1 MLHVERGGNGPLLV
15 LLHGLG
21 ATGEVWNDVVKDWH
35 GSWLV
40 PDLPGHGRS
49 EPVERYSFGSFAASV
64 AEVIPREPVTI
75 IGHSLG
81 GVVGLALASGW
92 FGVDVTTCVG
102 VGIKVRWT
110 DEELAKA
117 QALAAKPGKVFAT
130 EEEAVERASK
140 MAGVKLRHG
149 VSEVDGGWT
158 PALDMK
164 AFGVGRPDMPGLIM
178 AAEAEVVL
186 AAGENDPMSPQE
198 HLKELVP
205 EPVIFPGCGH
215 NVHVESPSSVAQLLA
230 QVATNP
236 PSAAS
241 TAPVM

>member
-21 ATGEVWNDVVKDWH
+21 ATGEVWDQVVGNWH

-49 EPVERYSFGSFAASV
+49 GRIERYTFGSIAAAV
-64 AEVIPREPVTI
+64 AEVVPREPVTV

-92 FGVDVTTCVG
+92 FGVEVTTAVG
-102 VGIKVRWT
+102 VGIKVQWT

-117 QALAAKPGKVFAT
+117 AALAAKPAKVFET
-130 EEEAVERASK
+130 EAEAVDRAAK
-140 MAGVKLRHG
+140 MAGVPLRHG
-149 VSEVDGGWT
+149 VSEVDGGWA
-158 PALDMK
+158 PVLDMR
-164 AFGVGRPDMPGLIM
+164 AFGVGRPDMAGLVM
-178 AAEAEVVL
+178 AAQAHVVL

-205 EPVIFPGCGH
+205 EPVVFTGAGH
-215 NVHVESPSSVAQLLA
+215 NVHVESPSSLSGLLA
-230 QVATNP
+230 QLAR
-236 PSAAS
+236 
-241 TAPVM
+241 

>member
-21 ATGEVWNDVVKDWH
+21 ATGEVWQDVVEDWS

-49 EPVERYSFGSFAASV
+49 ARIDRYSFGSLAAAV

-92 FGVDVTTCVG
+92 FGVEVTTCVG

-110 DEELAKA
+110 DEELQKA
-117 QALAAKPGKVFAT
+117 AALAAKPGKVFAT

-140 MAGVKLRHG
+140 MAGVPLRHG

-158 PALDMK
+158 PSLDMR
-164 AFGVGRPDMPGLIM
+164 AFGVGRPDMAGLIM
-178 AAEAEVVL
+178 SAQAHVVL

-198 HLKELVP
+198 HLREMVP
-205 EPVIFPGCGH
+205 EPVSFPGAGH
-215 NVHVESPSSVAQLLA
+215 NVHVESPSSLRTVLA
-230 QVATNP
+230 QPAT
-236 PSAAS
+236 
-241 TAPVM
+241 

>member
-21 ATGEVWNDVVKDWH
+21 ATGEVWQDVVSEWH

-49 EPVERYSFGSFAASV
+49 TPIERYSFGSFAASIANV
-64 AEVIPREPVTI
+64 VPREPVI
-75 IGHSLG
+75 VIGHSLG

-92 FGVDVTTCVG
+92 FGVKVTTCIG
-102 VGIKVRWT
+102 VGIKVQWT
-110 DEELAKA
+110 DDEMAKA

-140 MAGVKLRHG
+140 MAGVPLQHG

-158 PALDMK
+158 PSLDMK

-178 AAEAEVVL
+178 AAEAEIVL

-205 EPVIFPGCGH
+205 EPVEFPGAGH
-215 NVHVESPSSVAQLLA
+215 NVHVESPSSLTRLLA
-230 QVATNP
+230 QLAT
-236 PSAAS
+236 
-241 TAPVM
+241 

>member
-21 ATGEVWNDVVKDWH
+21 ATGEVWRDVVGDWE

-49 EPVERYSFGSFAASV
+49 AAIDRYSFGSLA
-64 AEVIPREPVTI
+64 AEVAKVVPPEPVTVV
-75 IGHSLG
+75 GHSLG

-92 FGVDVTTCVG
+92 FGVEVTTCVG

-110 DEELAKA
+110 DEELEKA
-117 QALAAKPGKVFAT
+117 AALAGKPQKVFAT
-130 EEEAVERASK
+130 REEAEERASK
-140 MAGVKLRHG
+140 MAGVPLRHG
-149 VSEVDGGWT
+149 VSEVDGGWA
-158 PALDMK
+158 PSLDMR
-164 AFGVGRPDMPGLIM
+164 AFGVGRPDMAGLVM
-178 AAEAEVVL
+178 ASQAHVVL

-205 EPVIFPGCGH
+205 EPVVIPGAGH
-215 NVHVESPSSVAQLLA
+215 NVHVESPSSLRPLLA
-230 QVATNP
+230 RA
-236 PSAAS
+236 
-241 TAPVM
+241 

>member
-21 ATGEVWNDVVKDWH
+21 ATGEVWQDVVGEWP
-35 GSWLV
+35 GRWLV

-49 EPVERYSFGSFAASV
+49 SGLDRYSFGAFAAAV
-64 AEVIPREPVTI
+64 AGEIPREPVTVV
-75 IGHSLG
+75 GHSLG
-81 GVVGLALASGW
+81 GVVGLTLASGW
-92 FGVDVTTCVG
+92 FGVEVTTCVG

-117 QALAAKPGKVFAT
+117 AALAGKPSKVFGT

-140 MAGVKLRHG
+140 MAGVRLAHG
-149 VSEVDGGWT
+149 VSEVDGGWA
-158 PALDMK
+158 PSLDMR
-164 AFGVGRPDMPGLIM
+164 AFGVGAPDMAGLIM
-178 AAEAEVVL
+178 ASQAHVVL

-205 EPVIFPGCGH
+205 EPVVFAGAGH
-215 NVHVESPSSVAQLLA
+215 NVHVESPSSLHTVLAQL
-230 QVATNP
+230 AT
-236 PSAAS
+236 
-241 TAPVM
+241 

>member
-21 ATGEVWNDVVKDWH
+21 ATGEVWQDVVEDWE

-49 EPVERYSFGSFAASV
+49 NRLGRYSFGSLAAAV
-64 AEVIPREPVTI
+64 ADAIPREPVTVV
-75 IGHSLG
+75 GHSLG

-92 FGVDVTTCVG
+92 FGVEVTTCVG

-110 DEELAKA
+110 DEELQKA
-117 QALAAKPGKVFAT
+117 AALAAKPGKVFAT

-140 MAGVKLRHG
+140 MAGVRLEHG
-149 VSEVDGGWT
+149 VSEVDGGWA
-158 PALDMK
+158 PSLDMG
-164 AFGVGRPDMPGLIM
+164 AFGVGRPDMAGLIM
-178 AAEAEVVL
+178 AAQAHVVL

-198 HLKELVP
+198 HLRELVP
-205 EPVIFPGCGH
+205 EPVMFPGAGH
-215 NVHVESPSSVAQLLA
+215 NVHVESPSSLRTVLAQL
-230 QVATNP
+230 AT
-236 PSAAS
+236 
-241 TAPVM
+241 

>member
-1 MLHVERGGNGPLLV
+1 M

-21 ATGEVWNDVVKDWH
+21 ATGEVWESVVKDWH

-49 EPVERYSFGSFAASV
+49 APIERYSFGSIAAAV
-64 AEVIPREPVTI
+64 AEVIPREPVTVV
-75 IGHSLG
+75 GHSLG

-92 FGVDVTTCVG
+92 FGVDVTTCIG
-102 VGIKVRWT
+102 VGIKVRWSG
-110 DEELAKA
+110 EELEKA
-117 QALAAKPGKVFAT
+117 AALAAKPNKVFAT
-130 EEEAVERASK
+130 EEEAVERASR
-140 MAGVKLRHG
+140 MAGVPIRHG

-158 PALDMK
+158 PSLDMR

-178 AAEAEVVL
+178 ASKAQVVL

-205 EPVIFPGCGH
+205 EPVVFPGAGH
-215 NVHVESPSSVAQLLA
+215 NVHVESPSSLL
-230 QVATNP
+230 P
-236 PSAAS
+236 LL
-241 TAPVM
+241 

>member
-1 MLHVERGGNGPLLV
+1 LLV

-21 ATGEVWNDVVKDWH
+21 ATGEVWHDVVKDWP

-49 EPVERYSFGSFAASV
+49 PKIDRYTFGSIAAAV
-64 AEVIPREPVTI
+64 ADVVPREPVAV

-81 GVVGLALASGW
+81 GVIALTLASGW
-92 FGVDVTTCVG
+92 FGVGVTTCVG

-110 DEELAKA
+110 DEELEKA
-117 QALAAKPGKVFAT
+117 ASLANKPAKVFDT
-130 EEEAVERASK
+130 EEEAKERANK
-140 MAGVKLRHG
+140 MAGVKLAHG
-149 VSEVDGGWT
+149 VSEVDGRWA
-158 PALDMK
+158 PVLDMR

-178 AAEAEVVL
+178 ASKAHTVL
-186 AAGENDPMSPQE
+186 AAGENDPMSPRE
-198 HLKELVP
+198 HLEELVP
-205 EPVIFPGCGH
+205 APVIFPGAGH
-215 NVHVESPSSVAQLLA
+215 NVHVESPSSVTGLLA

>member
-1 MLHVERGGNGPLLV
+1 MLHVERGGDGPLLV

-21 ATGEVWNDVVKDWH
+21 ATGEVWKDVVSEWH

-49 EPVERYSFGSFAASV
+49 APIERYSFGSFAAAV
-64 AEVIPREPVTI
+64 ANVIPREPVI
-75 IGHSLG
+75 VVGHSLG

-102 VGIKVRWT
+102 VGIKVQWT

-117 QALAAKPGKVFAT
+117 AALAAKPGKVFAT

-140 MAGVKLRHG
+140 MAGVPLRHG

-158 PALDMK
+158 PSLDMM

-205 EPVIFPGCGH
+205 EPVIFPGAGH
-215 NVHVESPSSVAQLLA
+215 NVHVESPSSVLTLLA
-230 QVATNP
+230 QVAT
-236 PSAAS
+236 
-241 TAPVM
+241 

>member
-1 MLHVERGGNGPLLV
+1 M

-21 ATGEVWNDVVKDWH
+21 ATGEVWKDVVAGWH

-49 EPVERYSFGSFAASV
+49 APIERYSFGSLAAAV
-64 AEVIPREPVTI
+64 ATVIPREPVTI
-75 IGHSLG
+75 VGHSLG

-92 FGVDVTTCVG
+92 FGVDVTRCIG
-102 VGIKVRWT
+102 VGIKVQWS
-110 DEELAKA
+110 DEELQKA
-117 QALAAKPGKVFAT
+117 AALAAKPGKVFAT
-130 EEEAVERASK
+130 REEAVERASK
-140 MAGVKLRHG
+140 MAGVPLEHA

-158 PALDMK
+158 PSLDMR

-178 AAEAEVVL
+178 ASKAQVVL

-205 EPVIFPGCGH
+205 EPVVFPGTGH
-215 NVHVESPSSVAQLLA
+215 NVHVESPSSLSPLLV
-230 QVATNP
+230 QEAT
-236 PSAAS
+236 
-241 TAPVM
+241 

>member
-1 MLHVERGGNGPLLV
+1 M

-21 ATGEVWNDVVKDWH
+21 ATGEVWKDVVKEWH

-49 EPVERYSFGSFAASV
+49 GPIERYSFGSLAAAV
-64 AEVIPREPVTI
+64 AQVVPREPVTI

-92 FGVDVTTCVG
+92 FGVKVTTCIG

-117 QALAAKPGKVFAT
+117 AALSAKPAKVFAS

-140 MAGVKLRHG
+140 MAGVPIAHG
-149 VSEVDGGWT
+149 VSEVDGGWA
-158 PALDMK
+158 PSLDMK

-178 AAEAEVVL
+178 AAQAHVVL

-198 HLKELVP
+198 HLEELVP
-205 EPVIFPGCGH
+205 EPVIFPGSGH
-215 NVHVESPSSVAQLLA
+215 NVHVESPSSLHTVLAQL
-230 QVATNP
+230 AT
-236 PSAAS
+236 
-241 TAPVM
+241 

>member
-1 MLHVERGGNGPLLV
+1 M

-21 ATGEVWNDVVKDWH
+21 ATGEVWQDVVSEWH

-49 EPVERYSFGSFAASV
+49 NPIERYSFGSFAAAV
-64 AEVIPREPVTI
+64 ANVVPREPVTI

-92 FGVDVTTCVG
+92 FGVEVRTCVG
-102 VGIKVRWT
+102 IGIKVQWT

-117 QALAAKPGKVFAT
+117 ASLASRPGKMFAT
-130 EEEAVERASK
+130 KEEAVERASK
-140 MAGVKLRHG
+140 MAGVPLEHG

-158 PALDMK
+158 PSLDMR
-164 AFGVGRPDMPGLIM
+164 AFGVGRPDMAGLIM
-178 AAEAEVVL
+178 ASQAHVVL

-198 HLKELVP
+198 HLGELVP
-205 EPVIFPGCGH
+205 EPVIFPGAGH
-215 NVHVESPSSVAQLLA
+215 NVHVESPSSLHTVLAQL
-230 QVATNP
+230 AT
-236 PSAAS
+236 
-241 TAPVM
+241 

>member
-1 MLHVERGGNGPLLV
+1 M

-21 ATGEVWNDVVKDWH
+21 ATGEVWKDVVSEWP

-49 EPVERYSFGSFAASV
+49 APIERYSFGSFASAV
-64 AEVIPREPVTI
+64 AGVIPREPVVV

-92 FGVDVTTCVG
+92 FGVEVGTVVG

-117 QALAAKPGKVFAT
+117 ASLAARTAKVFAT
-130 EEEAVERASK
+130 REDAVERASR
-140 MAGVKLRHG
+140 MAGVPLRHG
-149 VSEVDGGWT
+149 ASEVDGGWT
-158 PALDMK
+158 ISLDTK
-164 AFGVGRPDMPGLIM
+164 AFGVGRPDMPGLL
-178 AAEAEVVL
+178 AAARADVVL
-186 AAGENDPMSPQE
+186 AAGENDPMCPQE
-198 HLKELVP
+198 HLSELVP
-205 EPVIFPGCGH
+205 DPVMFAGAGH
-215 NVHVESPSSVAQLLA
+215 NVHVESPSSLSPLLA
-230 QVATNP
+230 QLATKP
-236 PSAAS
+236 PSAVS

>member
-21 ATGEVWNDVVKDWH
+21 ATGEVWNDVVEDWH

-49 EPVERYSFGSFAASV
+49 GRLDRYTFGSIAAAV
-64 AEVIPREPVTI
+64 ADVIPREPVAV

-81 GVVGLALASGW
+81 GVVALTLASGW
-92 FGVDVTTCVG
+92 FGADVTTCVG

-110 DEELAKA
+110 DEELEKA
-117 QALAAKPGKVFAT
+117 ASLANKPAKVFET
-130 EEEAVERASK
+130 KEEAEERANK
-140 MAGVKLRHG
+140 MAGVKLAHG
-149 VSEVDGGWT
+149 VSEVDGGWS
-158 PALDMK
+158 PALDMR

-178 AAEAEVVL
+178 ASKAQITL
-186 AAGENDPMSPQE
+186 AAGENDPMSPRE
-198 HLKELVP
+198 HLEELVP
-205 EPVIFPGCGH
+205 EPVILPGAGH
-215 NVHVESPSSVAQLLA
+215 NVHVESPSSVTGLLA